1 MITMNIDSEVFD
13 DDNHADNGDDI
24 THDDDERSPQHV
36 LINHCQNLV
45 SE

>member
-13 DDNHADNGDDI
+13 DDNHADNGDD
-24 THDDDERSPQHV
+24 DDERSPQHV